1 MYYDTLCK
9 NKCKNWGEEIKIVI
23 KYKTNELILGESIF
37 EKSEQRITL
46 SIEFII
52 FPFKH
57 V

>member
-23 KYKTNELILGESIF
+23 KYKTNKLMGESIF

>member
-9 NKCKNWGEEIKIVI
+9 NKCKNWGEEIKIII
-23 KYKTNELILGESIF
+23 KYKTNELMGESIF